1 MDPREHEI
9 AQLAALVRRQR
20 DLLRRSRAWLTLTL
34 QWVGGSYA
42 EQAGRLLADIDRA
55 GTVPAPEEADP
66 LTV

>member
-9 AQLAALVRRQR
+9 AQLVALVRRQR
-20 DLLRRSRAWLTLTL
+20 ELLRRSRAWLTLTL

-42 EQAGRLLADIDRA
+42 EQATRLRADIDRVGA
-55 GTVPAPEEADP
+55 VPVPEEADA